1 MKTLQL
7 IFKQCWRDARAG
19 DLRLLALAVLIAVA
33 AVTSVGFLAD
43 RVSRAL
49 ERDAIQ
55 MLGAD
60 LVVESPS
67 AIPDSWLSRAQ
78 ASGLRT
84 VRSWQFP
91 SMVGGD
97 NGLMLASLKGVESGY
112 PLRGALR
119 TVTVLGG
126 PELNTTTAPEIGQ
139 VWVDPQI
146 LAQTGLKIGQTLK
159 VGDLRLTIARAI
171 AYEPDRGPQFV
182 NLAPRVML
190 HAEDLLRAG
199 LIATGSRIAYALL
212 IAGNDADVE
221 RYRDMADHHNRNTC
235 LLGQTRQ
242 LRGTFFYLRHRPGC
256 RSRGGIVKRH
266 TG

>member
-1 MKTLQL
+1 MKLLPL
-7 IFKQCWRDARAG
+7 ILKQCWRDARAG

-43 RVSRAL
+43 RVGRAL
-49 ERDAIQ
+49 ERDAAQ

-67 AIPDSWLSRAQ
+67 AIPESWLLRAQ
-78 ASGLRT
+78 DNGLRT

-97 NGLMLASLKGVESGY
+97 SGLMLASLKGVESGY

-126 PELNTTTAPEIGQ
+126 PEVTTTSAPDIGE

-146 LAQTGLKIGQTLK
+146 LAQTGLKIGQMLK
-159 VGDLRLTIARAI
+159 VGDL
-171 AYEPDRGPQFV
+171 
-182 NLAPRVML
+182 N
-190 HAEDLLRAG
+190 
-199 LIATGSRIAYALL
+199 
-212 IAGNDADVE
+212 
-221 RYRDMADHHNRNTC
+221 
-235 LLGQTRQ
+235 
-242 LRGTFFYLRHRPGC
+242 
-256 RSRGGIVKRH
+256 
-266 TG
+266 